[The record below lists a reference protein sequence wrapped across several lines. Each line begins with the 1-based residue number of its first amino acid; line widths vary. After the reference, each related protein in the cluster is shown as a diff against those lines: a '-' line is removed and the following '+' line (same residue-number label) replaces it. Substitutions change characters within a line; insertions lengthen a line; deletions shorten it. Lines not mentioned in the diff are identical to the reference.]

1 MDHIALGNTGSFSF
15 KDYVFH
21 LLSAAGAGAF
31 YYGAKRFGLPRFLPT
46 ITLIINNEN
55 SSDHQGPTPVRTS
68 FTHLKLKAPDISD
81 FDGDKLHWLAWKT
94 NSLAAFTSTGFEVI
108 LKKGADVSSTPALV
122 NLNSIVYAKLV
133 YATRNGSVL
142 WIVEQHKST
151 LNGQLAWRNLVDWF
165 EGDLVKNQLA
175 TTLRN
180 KVHSCCLI
188 PGISASDFINQFML
202 NFYKLQDMGK
212 MAMSEQE
219 ATTLFLENIT
229 DTDYI
234 ALKEFLYTNI
244 DSRSLRELV
253 HEL

>member
-1 MDHIALGNTGSFSF
+1 M
-15 KDYVFH
+15 
-21 LLSAAGAGAF
+21 
-31 YYGAKRFGLPRFLPT
+31 
-46 ITLIINNEN
+46 
-55 SSDHQGPTPVRTS
+55 
-68 FTHLKLKAPDISD
+68 
-81 FDGDKLHWLAWKT
+81 
-94 NSLAAFTSTGFEVI
+94 
-108 LKKGADVSSTPALV
+108 KKGADVSSTPALV
-122 NLNSIVYAKLV
+122 NLNAIVYAKLV

-151 LNGQLAWRNLVDWF
+151 MNGSLAWRNLVDWF

-202 NFYKLQDMGK
+202 NFHKLQDMGK

-219 ATTLFLENIT
+219 AKTLFLENIT

-253 HEL
+253 HELQQKELTLERQDNLKKRTRRAAQMYGLIDRRPRRVRRNNTQTPSDGSKIQLPSVISPNLNGFVYVDTPTWKKLEESSGISFWLTIML